1 MIIPM
6 SSAPE
11 APQRITD
18 DDLSDHLVALHAEF
32 TQAVEEMEA
41 INATSAAAAH
51 YAAQLTCQR
60 FLVTPRAPEVRN
72 DPS

>member
-32 TQAVEEMEA
+32 AQAVEDMEA

-51 YAAQLTCQR
+51 YAAQRTCRR
-60 FLVTPRAPEVRN
+60 FLAAEQAPEAR
-72 DPS
+72 D